1 MSAILPQPGTG
12 THQIVMAVYHNGPI
26 SRMNLYRL
34 LDAKTKARRNGV
46 LKALD
51 SNWMMVD
58 DFGRYEVT
66 PSVRKHLDDL
76 NFPAAGVIETPEYK
90 GIAAGAST
98 IQPMK
103 AKPYV
108 PPKRFVRLDV
118 PEWSKRPEGFSFKT
132 ALGTKGV
139 EL

>member
-1 MSAILPQPGTG
+1 MGAILPAPGTG
-12 THQIVMAVYHNGPI
+12 AHQIVMAVYNHGPI
-26 SRMNLYRL
+26 HRMDLYRL
-34 LDAKTKARRNGV
+34 LDAKSKARRAGV

-66 PSVRKHLDDL
+66 PTVRKHLDDL
-76 NFPAAGVIETPEYK
+76 TAPVVSVVEEPKYEGIVAGPN
-90 GIAAGAST
+90 T

-108 PPKRFVRLDV
+108 PPKRFVRADV
-118 PEWSKRPEGFSFKT
+118 PAFSKRPADFSFKT

>member
-1 MSAILPQPGTG
+1 MGAILPPPGTG
-12 THQIVMAVYHNGPI
+12 TRQIVMAVYNHGPI
-26 SRMNLYRL
+26 RRLDLYKL
-34 LDAKTKARRNGV
+34 LDAKSKARRNGV
-46 LKALD
+46 LKALEGE
-51 SNWMMVD
+51 WMMVD

-76 NFPAAGVIETPEYK
+76 AAPVISVVEEPKYEGVV
-90 GIAAGAST
+90 AGPNT

-108 PPKRFVRLDV
+108 PPKRFMRVDV
-118 PEWSKRPEGFSFKT
+118 PDWSKRPEGFGFKT